1 MADTTTE
8 ALTTDETPEHRPHTE
23 GGAHGG
29 HPSDATYIKVA
40 LILSLV
46 TGVEIALS
54 YLKIGLLTNPV
65 LLVLAIVKFSIVAM
79 FFMHLRFDN
88 RMLRRLFVSG
98 IILAAFVYFAVM
110 LMFGVF
116 IK

>member
-1 MADTTTE
+1 MTTE
-8 ALTTDETPEHRPHTE
+8 ALTTDETPEHRPHAE

-46 TGVEIALS
+46 TAVEIALS
-54 YLKIGLLTNPV
+54 YLKIGIMTNAV
-65 LLVLAIVKFSIVAM
+65 LLVLAILKFSMVAM

-88 RMLRRLFVSG
+88 PILRRLFVSG

-110 LMFGVF
+110 LMLGVF
-116 IK
+116 IR

>member
-1 MADTTTE
+1 MTTE
-8 ALTTDETPEHRPHTE
+8 ALTTDETPEHRPHAE

-40 LILSLV
+40 AFLTIV
-46 TGVEIALS
+46 TAIEITLS

-65 LLVLAIVKFSIVAM
+65 LVVLAIIKFSAVAM

-88 RMLRRLFVSG
+88 RVLRRLFVTG
-98 IILAAFVYFAVM
+98 IVLAGFVYLVVLF
-110 LMFGVF
+110 MFHVF
-116 IK
+116 TP

>member
-1 MADTTTE
+1 MATE
-8 ALTTDETPEHRPHTE
+8 ALTTDETPEHRPHAE

-40 LILSLV
+40 VFLSLV
-46 TGVEIALS
+46 TALEITLS

-65 LLVLAIVKFSIVAM
+65 LLVLAVVKFTAVAM

-88 RMLRRLFVSG
+88 RMLRRLFISG
-98 IILAAFVYFAVM
+98 IILAGFVYFAVM

-116 IK
+116 IKR

>member
-1 MADTTTE
+1 MTTE
-8 ALTTDETPEHRPHTE
+8 ALTTDETPEHRPHAE

-40 LILSLV
+40 VILSAV

-54 YLKIGLLTNPV
+54 YLKIGLLTNPA
-65 LLVLAIVKFSIVAM
+65 LVALAILKFTMVAM

-98 IILAAFVYFAVM
+98 IVLAGFVYLTVM
-110 LMFGVF
+110 LTLGVF
-116 IK
+116 IKR